1 MIKTLRNYLLHNSE
15 FLQFIYDVLSICSKH
30 KAKTTDI
37 QKQVTELNT
46 CVIDLASVFKID
58 QGSILSKTLHNLDQ
72 RRDNCFIGT
81 CEFIQS
87 HLRSSIASVQMA
99 AQLLEN
105 NIDKYGDRIANLNYP
120 AETSTINSIL
130 KDWENDSQ
138 LLSATELLNL
148 APWINE
154 LQTTN
159 QEFNNIFMNR
169 VEETNQKPSLK
180 TIEARKATTAAY
192 RTLVQH
198 IDARALLAT
207 DNSYEALV
215 GELNVLIV
223 KYNRV
228 AQTHIMPDDPTSETN
243 PPMPPA
249 R

>member
-58 QGSILSKTLHNLDQ
+58 QGSMLSDRIFKLDQ
-72 RRDNCFIGT
+72 RRDNCLIGT
-81 CEFIQS
+81 CELIHS
-87 HLRSSIASVQMA
+87 HLRSPIASVQMA

-180 TIEARKATTAAY
+180 TIEARKVTTAAY

-215 GELNVLIV
+215 GELNVLIA

-228 AQTHIMPDDPTSETN
+228 AQTHIMPDDATSETN

>member
-1 MIKTLRNYLLHNSE
+1 MIKKVRNFMLRNSE
-15 FLQFIYDVLSICSKH
+15 FLQFMFDVISICLKH

-37 QKQVTELNT
+37 QTQVTALNT
-46 CVIDLASVFKID
+46 SVTNLASVFKVE
-58 QGSILSKTLHNLDQ
+58 QGSILSKTLHDLDL

-81 CEFIQS
+81 CQLINS
-87 HLRSSIASVQMA
+87 HLRSPIALMQNA
-99 AQLLEN
+99 ATLLEN
-105 NIDKYGDRIANLNYP
+105 NIEKYGHNIAELNYP

-130 KDWENDSQ
+130 KDWENDSR
-138 LLSATELLNL
+138 LTSATELLNL

-180 TIEARKATTAAY
+180 TIEARKVTTAAY

-198 IDARALLAT
+198 IDARALLAS